1 MGQKC
6 YDSEFNG
13 IRAYQDYRV
22 INLWE
27 VDVRIVFEQGLE
39 NLLPFTPIMKSGGN
53 EATVSR
59 ALRLLRGNDRFD
71 ELEPLLTFFAS
82 YVLDEVSLPK
92 KLVQSPAL

>member
-1 MGQKC
+1 
-6 YDSEFNG
+6 
-13 IRAYQDYRV
+13 
-22 INLWE
+22 LWE
-27 VDVRIVFEQGLE
+27 VDVRLVFEQGLE